1 MRILLIGEYSGLHN
15 SLKEGLEKNG
25 HEVTLVGSGDGFKKY
40 PMDIKIE
47 STIFEFPLLK
57 TLAKLIDKIFRIS
70 LNEIEIW
77 LKTKMI
83 LHKLVGYDVVQLV
96 NENAFRTIP
105 SLQISLLKYILN
117 NNKKLFL
124 LSCGTDYKSVKHSID
139 KKFRYSILTPLLNNK
154 NLKKLYKPILKYLT
168 KDYIK
173 LHDFLLKNINGIIS
187 SDLDYHIPYIGDDKY
202 LGMIP
207 NPINIEKNNFNQL
220 KINNRIKIFHG
231 INKKNYVKKGNKYFE
246 KAMEVIQSKYKD
258 KIEYIKSIDIPHKDY
273 LNHYQNCH
281 ILLDQVYAYDQGY
294 NALEAMSKGK
304 VVFTG
309 AEKEWLEYYN
319 VEEDKIA
326 INALPNVNYIVSKIE
341 WLINNPNELKLISK
355 NAREF
360 IEKYHHYINVA
371 KEYENIWSKN

>member
-57 TLAKLIDKIFRIS
+57 VLAKLIDKIFRIS

-173 LHDFLLKNINGIIS
+173 LHDFLLKNINGVIS
-187 SDLDYHIPYIGDDKY
+187 SDLDYHIPYIGDERY

-207 NPINIEKNNFNQL
+207 NPINIF
-220 KINNRIKIFHG
+220 
-231 INKKNYVKKGNKYFE
+231 
-246 KAMEVIQSKYKD
+246 
-258 KIEYIKSIDIPHKDY
+258 
-273 LNHYQNCH
+273 
-281 ILLDQVYAYDQGY
+281 
-294 NALEAMSKGK
+294 
-304 VVFTG
+304 
-309 AEKEWLEYYN
+309 
-319 VEEDKIA
+319 
-326 INALPNVNYIVSKIE
+326 
-341 WLINNPNELKLISK
+341 
-355 NAREF
+355 
-360 IEKYHHYINVA
+360 
-371 KEYENIWSKN
+371 